1 MAGSRLPIERGQE
14 EGEGEEAP
22 QLITWSEENIPQLLG
37 IIITLYSLDLS
48 VDHVIG
54 CIGWKGRSG
63 RKSPRLLLIDI
74 IIAEIRSN
82 LFLDKSSLAQFCLT

>member
-1 MAGSRLPIERGQE
+1 MAGSRPPIERGQE
-14 EGEGEEAP
+14 EGEEAS
-22 QLITWSEENIPQLLG
+22 QSITWSEENIPHLLV

-48 VDHVIG
+48 VDHVPD
-54 CIGWKGRSG
+54 WRGREGRRG